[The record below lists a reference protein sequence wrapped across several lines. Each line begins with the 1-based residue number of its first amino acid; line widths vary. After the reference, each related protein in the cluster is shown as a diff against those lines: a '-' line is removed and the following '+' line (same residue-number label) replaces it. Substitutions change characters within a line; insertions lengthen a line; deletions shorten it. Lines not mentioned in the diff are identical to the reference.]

1 MSSETS
7 ISKKIVVAIV
17 KKSVP
22 KSFSKLLKQ
31 YRQVRGDDDGGT
43 ADMRDAIKELS
54 TGDEPQLTVVQY
66 KTPEDDKFK
75 WLIFPKG
82 TEFIFP
88 ESEAAEA
95 EREAAEAAEAER
107 EAEREAELERALSEA
122 SADDSDLDAL
132 EVEAERMDITS
143 IPLSDDLFGGYLVLG
158 QGSEGTTADFVGSK
172 LQAQANFLKHA
183 GLLGVE
189 NVQLFGAV
197 PIRFQIETYAV
208 PASQVRAVEDEDESE
223 SIAPLGEADVAT
235 SHVQITT
242 PDATIPAST
251 DLSITV

>member
-1 MSSETS
+1 MSSETNV
-7 ISKKIVVAIV
+7 SKKVIVAIV
-17 KKSVP
+17 KKRGP
-22 KSFSKLLKQ
+22 QIFSKLLKQ
-31 YRQVRGDDDGGT
+31 YRQVRGDDDVT
-43 ADMRDAIKELS
+43 FADLRDAIKELS

-75 WLIFPKG
+75 WMVFPMG

-88 ESEAAEA
+88 ESEAEAEREA
-95 EREAAEAAEAER
+95 EREAAA

-208 PASQVRAVEDEDESE
+208 PASQVRAVEDEDEAE
-223 SIAPLGEADVAT
+223 NIAPLGEADVAT

-242 PDATIPAST
+242 QDATIPAST

>member
-43 ADMRDAIKELS
+43 SDMRDAIKELS

-88 ESEAAEA
+88 ESEAEREA
-95 EREAAEAAEAER
+95 EREAAEAA